1 MRIRWGVASGGIAG
15 EGGSRPV
22 EVVPVDPRAPVAA
35 GLLRRLHNEVSSSL
49 EDDRPEPG
57 TVPAETGFT
66 VFVLARELKDGVAYH
81 GCGGLRYRREGV
93 ADISSMYVVPT
104 QRGSR
109 VADTVLAWLENYAR
123 SRNYSAL
130 RLETRAGWLPANRFF
145 ERNGYTPIPRCG
157 VDGGSREVL
166 SLEKALRTY

>member
-1 MRIRWGVASGGIAG
+1 MRIRWGVAAGETAG
-15 EGGSRPV
+15 EGGFRPV

-57 TVPAETGFT
+57 TVPRETGFT
-66 VFVLARELKDGVAYH
+66 VFVLARDPKNGVGYY
-81 GCGGLRYRREGV
+81 GCGGLRYLGEGV
-93 ADISSMYVVPT
+93 ADISSLYVVPE

-109 VADTVLAWLENYAR
+109 AADTVLAWLEDYAR

-145 ERNGYTPIPRCG
+145 ERNGYTPNPRCG
-157 VDGGSREVL
+157 VDGGSREIL
-166 SLEKALRTY
+166 SLEKALRPY